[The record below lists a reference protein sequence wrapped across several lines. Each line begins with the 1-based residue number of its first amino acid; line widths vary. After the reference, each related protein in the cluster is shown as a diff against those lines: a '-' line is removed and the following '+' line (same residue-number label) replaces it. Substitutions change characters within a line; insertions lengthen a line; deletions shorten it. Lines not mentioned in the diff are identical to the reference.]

1 MSTSRYEI
9 PKSSYTA
16 LPHRRAGTS
25 AKKPKR
31 NSDVFASTPRTLR
44 PSGRRQSRQKPRYP
58 DQTRR
63 HPPPLTYVT
72 TLEECARAVSSLSEF
87 NRIAVDCEGVALSRT
102 GRLCLLQLA
111 SPNHLYLIDLVRD
124 EPDHARAMFEQGGLK
139 HLLQNP
145 KVYKVIHDCR
155 HDSDALYHQFGVKLA
170 AVIDTQVVF
179 AVLRKARG
187 MPEGLPVSLKTLL
200 KKFTSAT
207 EDELGMKN
215 AIKTSMQGDDD
226 FWLRRPLSQEALQY
240 ARLDVE
246 HLLSITSTL
255 SRYIRTADP
264 NAWKIVLKR
273 SQFHVTVFRDDE
285 HGPRKAQQQYEH
297 MARIARRQRLAFTAE
312 KRIEKLRATDPL
324 RSFTFDRSLV
334 VQLMHA

>member
-9 PKSSYTA
+9 PKPSYTA
-16 LPHRRAGTS
+16 LSHPRAGPS

-31 NSDVFASTPRTLR
+31 NSDVFASAPRTLR
-44 PSGRRQSRQKPRYP
+44 PSGRRQPRQRPRYP

-72 TLEECARAVSSLSEF
+72 SVDQCARAVSSLSEF

-111 SPNHLYLIDLVRD
+111 SPNQLFLIDLVGD
-124 EPDHARAMFEQGGLK
+124 EPDHARSMFEQGGLK
-139 HLLQNP
+139 RLLQNP
-145 KVYKVIHDCR
+145 KLYKVMHDCR
-155 HDSDALYHQFGVKLA
+155 HDSDALYHQFGVKLVS
-170 AVIDTQVVF
+170 VIDTQVVF
-179 AVLRKARG
+179 AALRKARG

-207 EDELGMKN
+207 EDDLCMKN
-215 AIKTSMQGDDD
+215 TIKTSMKGDND
-226 FWLRRPLSQEALQY
+226 FWLRRPLSQEAIQY

-255 SRYIRTADP
+255 SRYIRSADP
-264 NAWKIVLKR
+264 TAWNSALKQ
-273 SQFHVTVFRDDE
+273 SQFYVTVFRDDE
-285 HGPRKAQQQYEH
+285 HGPRKAQQQYER

-312 KRIEKLRATDPL
+312 KRMEKLRATDPL

-334 VQLMHA
+334 LQLMQA